1 MYIIFF
7 FVHIENRGEKMK
19 RRKLKPFVAP
29 IIYTISLILLVAG
42 IYLLEQTIS
51 NSVFKSDSDNVDIS
65 VTESNSYDYENMDP
79 DIPVVS
85 TDTQII
91 RPYTDG
97 NVKIVS
103 DYYDYTASSEE
114 QENSILYYEDTYMQ
128 NSGVDY
134 ALEDN
139 KTAFD
144 VVSILDG
151 TVTSITDDDILGT
164 IVEIKYSNDLIGV
177 YQSMGEV
184 VVNENDTVIQG
195 TVIGKSGLSNIGKDM
210 GYHLHFEL
218 YYQGM
223 VVNPEDYFGKL
234 LGEI

>member
-1 MYIIFF
+1 MT
-7 FVHIENRGEKMK
+7 K
-19 RRKLKPFVAP
+19 RKLKPFVTPMLYALS
-29 IIYTISLILLVAG
+29 IGLLVG
-42 IYLLEQTIS
+42 GVYLLERSI
-51 NSVFKSDSDNVDIS
+51 NDSVFKSNEVDVISEEVDDNNI
-65 VTESNSYDYENMDP
+65 NNMEP

-91 RPYTDG
+91 RPYVDG

-103 DYYDYTASSEE
+103 DYYDYTATNEE
-114 QENSILYYEDTYMQ
+114 QEKSILYYEDTYMQ

-134 ALEDN
+134 ALADN
-139 KTAFD
+139 KVAFD

-151 TVTSITDDDILGT
+151 TVTSISDDDILGT

-184 VVNENDTVIQG
+184 FVNVNDNVMQN
-195 TVIGKSGLSNIGKDM
+195 TVIGKSGLSNIGKDL
-210 GYHLHFEL
+210 GNHLHFEL

>member
-1 MYIIFF
+1 MT
-7 FVHIENRGEKMK
+7 K
-19 RRKLKPFVAP
+19 RKLKPFVAP
-29 IIYTISLILLVAG
+29 MIYTVSLVLLVAG
-42 IYLLEQTIS
+42 VYLLEEMIS
-51 NSVFKSDSDNVDIS
+51 DSVFQSNQDIP
-65 VTESNSYDYENMDP
+65 VIDDNMDDNTNMDMEP

-91 RPYTDG
+91 RPYVDG

-103 DYYDYTASSEE
+103 DYYDYTATNEE
-114 QENSILYYEDTYMQ
+114 QENSILYYQDTYMQ

-134 ALEDN
+134 ALDDSSN
-139 KTAFD
+139 SFD

-151 TVTSITDDDILGT
+151 TVTNVEEDDILGK

-177 YQSMGEV
+177 YQSMGDV
-184 VVNENDTVIQG
+184 VVNENDTVTQG

-210 GYHLHFEL
+210 GNHLHFEL

-223 VVNPEDYFGKL
+223 VVNPEEYFGKL
-234 LGEI
+234 LGELQAV

>member
-1 MYIIFF
+1 MT
-7 FVHIENRGEKMK
+7 K
-19 RRKLKPFVAP
+19 RKLKKFVTP
-29 IIYTISLILLVAG
+29 IIYTVSLCLLVAG
-42 IYLLEQTIS
+42 VYLIEESIS
-51 NSVFKSDSDNVDIS
+51 DSVFQSNEEVPVVSDDV
-65 VTESNSYDYENMDP
+65 VQEPVMEP

-85 TDTQII
+85 TDIQII
-91 RPYTDG
+91 RPYVDG

-103 DYYDYTASSEE
+103 DYYDYTATNSE

-139 KTAFD
+139 KNTFD

-151 TVTSITDDDILGT
+151 TVTSIEEDDILGK
-164 IVEIKYSNDLIGV
+164 IIEIKYSNDLIGV

-184 VVNENDTVIQG
+184 FVNVNDNVVQG
-195 TVIGKSGLSNIGKDM
+195 TVIGKSGLSNIGKDL
-210 GYHLHFEL
+210 GNHLHFEL

-223 VVNPEDYFGKL
+223 VVNPEDYFGKM
-234 LGEI
+234 LGEL

>member
-1 MYIIFF
+1 
-7 FVHIENRGEKMK
+7 MK
-19 RRKLKPFVAP
+19 KRKLKPFVVP
-29 IIYTISLILLVAG
+29 IIYTVSLILLVAG
-42 IYLLEQTIS
+42 IYLLEETIS
-51 NSVFKSDSDNVDIS
+51 DSVFKSNNEDIDVISDDVSDTNIDM
-65 VTESNSYDYENMDP
+65 NP

-91 RPYTDG
+91 RPYTNSSVD
-97 NVKIVS
+97 IVS
-103 DYYDYTASSEE
+103 DYYDYTATSEE
-114 QENSILYYEDTYMQ
+114 QEKSILYYQDTYMQ

-134 ALEDN
+134 AMEDN
-139 KTAFD
+139 SNAFD

-151 TVTSITDDDILGT
+151 TVTSIEDDDILGK

-184 VVNENDTVIQG
+184 VVNVNDNVTQG
-195 TVIGKSGLSNIGKDM
+195 SVIGKSGLSNIGKDL
-210 GYHLHFEL
+210 GNHLHFEL

-234 LGEI
+234 LGEL

>member
-1 MYIIFF
+1 MT
-7 FVHIENRGEKMK
+7 K
-19 RRKLKPFVAP
+19 RKLKPFVAP
-29 IIYTISLILLVAG
+29 MIYTVSLVLLVAG
-42 IYLLEQTIS
+42 VYLLEEMIS
-51 NSVFKSDSDNVDIS
+51 DSVFQSNQDIP
-65 VTESNSYDYENMDP
+65 VIDDNMDDNINSDMEP

-91 RPYTDG
+91 RPYVDG

-103 DYYDYTASSEE
+103 DYYDYTATNEK
-114 QENSILYYEDTYMQ
+114 QENSILYYQDTYMQ

-134 ALEDN
+134 ALEDSSN
-139 KTAFD
+139 SFD

-151 TVTSITDDDILGT
+151 TVTNIEDDDILGK

-184 VVNENDTVIQG
+184 VVNENDTVTQG

-210 GYHLHFEL
+210 GNHLHFEL

-223 VVNPEDYFGKL
+223 VVNPEEYFGKL
-234 LGEI
+234 LGEL

>member
-1 MYIIFF
+1 MT
-7 FVHIENRGEKMK
+7 K
-19 RRKLKPFVAP
+19 RKLKPFVTPMLYALS
-29 IIYTISLILLVAG
+29 IGLLVG
-42 IYLLEQTIS
+42 GVYLLERSI
-51 NSVFKSDSDNVDIS
+51 NDSVFKSNEVDVISEEVDDNNI
-65 VTESNSYDYENMDP
+65 NNMEP

-91 RPYTDG
+91 RPYVDG

-103 DYYDYTASSEE
+103 DYYDYTATNEE
-114 QENSILYYEDTYMQ
+114 QEKSILYYEDTYMQ

-134 ALEDN
+134 ALTDN
-139 KTAFD
+139 KVAFD

-151 TVTSITDDDILGT
+151 TVTSISDDDILGT

-184 VVNENDTVIQG
+184 FVNVNDNVMQN
-195 TVIGKSGLSNIGKDM
+195 TVIGKSGLSNIGKDL
-210 GYHLHFEL
+210 GNHLHFEL